1 MGQSESRK
9 HHPIRC
15 IMVVRWKKS
24 MAFTFLCPFVPAP
37 PQPTLRFFGWAKDA
51 IFVRRKLAGGNPF
64 SLENV
69 FKPGDR
75 ISGSRT
81 KEMVDEG
88 TPPLP

>member
-1 MGQSESRK
+1 MGRSESRK
-9 HHPIRC
+9 HHPSRC

-24 MAFTFLCPFVPAP
+24 MAFTFLCSSVPSP
-37 PQPTLRFFGWAKDA
+37 PQPTLRFLGWVKEA
-51 IFVRRKLAGGNPF
+51 IFVRRKLARGNAF

-75 ISGSRT
+75 INGSKT